1 MTKVEELQQ
10 HLAALEAFIASPA
23 HEGYVIARRQEINDI
38 QQRIL
43 MTPPITE
50 QQRSM
55 ALIAFG
61 ELDSQEEMVKTFE
74 DARLT
79 LKARI
84 DKEIERENEQAATAK
99 V

>member
-1 MTKVEELQQ
+1 MTKVQELQE
-10 HLAALEAFIASPA
+10 HLKALEAFIASPA
-23 HEGYVIARRQEINDI
+23 HTGYITARRQEVADI

-43 MTPPITE
+43 MMPPITE
-50 QQRSM
+50 QQRSLQLM
-55 ALIAFG
+55 AFG
-61 ELDSQEEMVKTFE
+61 ELDSQEEMLKTFE

-84 DKEIERENEQAATAK
+84 DEEIERENEQAATAK